1 MSEDVRTVER
11 KIAAL
16 REEMRG
22 TLDRSK
28 LPGLRERL
36 MEEVAKL
43 HAFGLPNDAAVPRH
57 RKV

>member
-1 MSEDVRTVER
+1 MSEEVRTIER

-43 HAFGLPNDAAVPRH
+43 HAASLAPATDLPRH
-57 RKV
+57 RKA